1 MPAHVIALID
11 KPSRMSFSKHA
22 FVVQDERGTLHIRGL
37 RKHPRSTLRA
47 DELEQLVASQS
58 VMRLPSAIAADGL
71 EGKVVGWLGRD
82 FQDRLRRLAAAPV
95 PALPDARTETPDGD
109 LWFEASERIYGRMLS
124 WVKAA
129 AREVFTDKP
138 NARELAELM
147 IWVLPGRDET
157 RAALWHT
164 RPNEEEK
171 TRHLNWYAKI
181 ERDAGRPGEP
191 AVLKERFEKLRDEV
205 RATMQERLGTMRSP
219 ARHSLRKAPFLGI
232 GDNGRERDAA

>member
-22 FVVQDERGTLHIRGL
+22 FVVQDERGHLHIRGL
-37 RKHPRSTLRA
+37 RNHPRSTLRA

-71 EGKVVGWLGRD
+71 EDQVVGWLGRD
-82 FQDRLRRLAAAPV
+82 IQERVRRLDGAPTLTV
-95 PALPDARTETPDGD
+95 PAARLETPDGD
-109 LWFEASERIYGRMLS
+109 LWFEASERIYGRMLR

-157 RAALWHT
+157 HAALWYT

-181 ERDAGRPGEP
+181 ERDAGRAVEP
-191 AVLKERFEKLRDEV
+191 AVLQKRFEELRHAV
-205 RATMQERLGTMRSP
+205 RATMEERLGTMRSP
-219 ARHSLRKAPFLGI
+219 ARNKLKKAPFFDI

>member
-22 FVVQDERGTLHIRGL
+22 FVVQGERGTLHIRGL
-37 RKHPRSTLRA
+37 RKHPRSTLGA

-71 EGKVVGWLGRD
+71 EGKIVGWLGRD
-82 FQDRLRRLAAAPV
+82 IQERVQRLSGSPALTV
-95 PALPDARTETPDGD
+95 PAARIETPDGD
-109 LWFEASERIYGRMLS
+109 LWFEAPERIYGRMLS

-157 RAALWHT
+157 RAALWYT

-171 TRHLNWYAKI
+171 TRHLNLYAKI
-181 ERDAGRPGEP
+181 ERDAGRAVEP
-191 AVLKERFEKLRDEV
+191 AVLEERFEKLRHEV
-205 RATMQERLGTMRSP
+205 GATMQERLGTMRSP
-219 ARHSLRKAPFLGI
+219 ARHKLKRAPFFDI
-232 GDNGRERDAA
+232 ADNGRERDAA